1 MPLGHPARSAR
12 WAPLV
17 VVAALM
23 VPCTGC
29 LHLLVATGIY
39 LWEGG
44 NLAPAE
50 YEGLEEKRVV
60 VLCRPPASH
69 EFRQAGAA
77 RQLASR
83 VTDLLEMNVPGCDT
97 VSQRKVDDWIDEND
111 AREYLELGRA
121 VNADLVLRIELGH
134 FELFN
139 GPTMY
144 QGDADVTISVH
155 DVADNGRRVWDKP
168 MGEVLFPVHSG
179 VAVQEKSE
187 ATFQQEYVAVVA
199 SQIARHFHKHDP
211 HADFAID
218 ALATR

>member
-1 MPLGHPARSAR
+1 ML
-12 WAPLV
+12 LV
-17 VVAALM
+17 ATLLI
-23 VPCTGC
+23 PCTGC
-29 LHLLVATGIY
+29 LHLLLASGIY

-50 YEGLEEKRVV
+50 YEGLEGKRVV

-83 VTDLLEMNVPGCDT
+83 VTDLLEMNVPGIEV

-111 AREYLELGRA
+111 AREFLELGRA
-121 VNADLVLRIELGH
+121 VNAELVLRIDLGH

-144 QGDADVTISVH
+144 QGNSDVTLSVH
-155 DVADNGRRVWDKP
+155 DVNANGRRLWDKP
-168 MGEVLFPVHSG
+168 MGEVLFPVHTG

-187 ATFQQEYVAVVA
+187 SQFQRDYVAVVA
-199 SQIARHFHKHDP
+199 SKIARHFHKHDP

-218 ALATR
+218 ALATK

>member
-1 MPLGHPARSAR
+1 MLSKHRSLAIRWLPLM
-12 WAPLV
+12 LV
-17 VVAALM
+17 ATLLI
-23 VPCTGC
+23 PCTGC
-29 LHLLVATGIY
+29 LHLLLATGIY
-39 LWEGG
+39 MWEGG

-50 YEGLEEKRVV
+50 FEGLEDQRVV

-83 VTDLLEMNVPGCDT
+83 VTDLLEMNVPGIEM

-144 QGDADVTISVH
+144 QGNSDVTLSVH

-168 MGEVLFPVHSG
+168 MGEVLFPVHAG

-187 ATFQQEYVAVVA
+187 AAFQRDYVAVVA
-199 SQIARHFHKHDP
+199 SKIARNFHKHDP

-218 ALATR
+218 ALATK